1 MSEEGKVRM
10 MVIPIVAML
19 AVTMV
24 VAGWQHG
31 EEQLEIDVD
40 EGYDEIVI
48 PEEMIKIPE
57 GENVTG
63 TYPQNKSMATT
74 YVNNESSLEFEVE
87 PEAVVSDPRRHSV
100 HFTLKARGEF
110 DEDLEIEDFQ
120 FQVVQEV
127 GDTYS
132 LGNTANIS
140 GLTLWEYSKQREHP
154 ESYGFDVDSNEFT
167 AEIDYVW
174 TISREDWGEPH
185 TVELEAIVGGLSEDV
200 SVGIDV
206 HFEGSDE
213 A

>member
-1 MSEEGKVRM
+1 MKISEKNKTRL

-24 VAGWQHG
+24 VAGWQHE

-48 PEEMIKIPE
+48 PEEEVPA
-57 GENVTG
+57 ENEVEN
-63 TYPQNKSMATT
+63 YPQNKSMATT

-87 PEAVVSDPRRHSV
+87 PIYVGRTKRQQSTR
-100 HFTLKARGEF
+100 FNLQARGEF

-120 FQVVQEV
+120 FQVVQEE
-127 GDTYS
+127 GYAYS
-132 LGNTANIS
+132 LGNTAS
-140 GLTLWEYSKQREHP
+140 GLTLWEYSKRQEHP

-174 TISREDWGEPH
+174 TISREDWEEPH
-185 TVELEAIVGGLSEDV
+185 TLELEAIVGGLSEDV
-200 SVGIDV
+200 TVSIDV
-206 HFEGSDE
+206 HIEGGNE
-213 A
+213 V

>member
-1 MSEEGKVRM
+1 MKISEKNKTRL

-24 VAGWQHG
+24 VAGWQHE

-48 PEEMIKIPE
+48 PEEEVPA
-57 GENVTG
+57 ENEVEN
-63 TYPQNKSMATT
+63 YPQNKSMATT

-87 PEAVVSDPRRHSV
+87 PIYVGRTKRQQSTR
-100 HFTLKARGEF
+100 FNLQARGEF

-174 TISREDWGEPH
+174 TISREDWEEPH
-185 TVELEAIVGGLSEDV
+185 TLELEAIVGGLSEDV
-200 SVGIDV
+200 TVSIDV
-206 HFEGSDE
+206 HIEGGNE
-213 A
+213 V